1 VVRLGN
7 AFWAFV
13 VFFLILVFLT
23 GCGTRD
29 YLDPTQIGRFRST
42 PAVNVILDSLGV
54 AEEEAPLY
62 EIAEEVRPS
71 DVIPVQQEH
80 IFKVGDVIRVS
91 IFELLREGMMASDYY
106 LVSETG
112 RISLP
117 EIGQVQA
124 AGFTEVQLKEEIERI
139 LSPGI
144 LKDPTVI
151 VSLEVSQSRAF
162 TILGEGVG
170 SPSRYFIPR
179 YDFRLSDALA
189 VAGSVSQFNVSY
201 IYVTRQITETDFF
214 TEPALEALP
223 VEVEPEII
231 EPEEPVAPRD
241 LEEELLE
248 VITPSAQFPARPDS
262 MLISSAEMI
271 TSSELEETS
280 RPEVF
285 EQSDSTGSQQMHV
298 LQQGQGPGGYGAGE
312 LTGSREPARI
322 EWIYQDGRW
331 IPVRIGEQPEPRKA
345 PELERWL
352 EERPPVTLPPE
363 QGVPEE
369 FGWEQI
375 GTAGIQKR
383 VIKIPVDKLLGGD
396 PRYDIVIRGGD
407 KIWVPVDIVGEF
419 YVIGNSNRVG
429 VLPLTGRPLTLM
441 QAIAVAGGLG
451 PLAWPE
457 KVEVRRRIG
466 KNREEIVLV
475 NLRKIADGSQ
485 PDFFIKPNDTINV
498 GSHQAARWIAVL
510 RNAFRATYG
519 FGFVYDRNFAAEDLG
534 NDRFPGHI
542 SINRLMDKW
551 FGK

>member
-1 VVRLGN
+1 MVRLGD

-23 GCGTRD
+23 GCGSRD

-54 AEEEAPLY
+54 AEEQAPMY

-71 DVIPVQQEH
+71 DVIPVEQDYV
-80 IFKVGDVIRVS
+80 FKAGDVIRVS
-91 IFELLREGMMASDYY
+91 IFELLQEGLITFDYY

-112 RISLP
+112 KISMP
-117 EIGQVQA
+117 EIGQVQT

-144 LKDPTVI
+144 LKDPIVTVA
-151 VSLEVSQSRAF
+151 LEVSQSRTF
-162 TILGEGVG
+162 TILGDGVRA
-170 SPSRYFIPR
+170 PSRYFIPR

-201 IYVTRQITETDFF
+201 IYVTRRITGTDLF

-223 VEVEPEII
+223 IEIEPEII
-231 EPEEPVAPRD
+231 EPEEPLAPRD

-248 VITPSAQFPARPDS
+248 MITPHAQLPARQDS

-271 TSSELEETS
+271 TSRELEEAAT
-280 RPEVF
+280 PEAF
-285 EQSDSTGSQQMHV
+285 ERYGNTDSQQMPV
-298 LQQGQGPGGYGAGE
+298 QQQGQGPNRYRAGE
-312 LTGSREPARI
+312 LIGSQEPARI

-331 IPVRIGEQPEPRKA
+331 IPVRIGQEPELYKA

-396 PRYDIVIRGGD
+396 PRYDIVVKGGD

-429 VLPLTGRPLTLM
+429 VLPLTGRPMTLM

-475 NLRKIADGSQ
+475 NLRKIAEGSQ
-485 PDFFIKPNDTINV
+485 PDFFIKPNDTINI

-519 FGFVYDRNFAAEDLG
+519 FGFIYDRNFAAEDLG
-534 NDRFPGHI
+534 NDPFPGHI
-542 SINRLMDKW
+542 SINKIFD
-551 FGK
+551 